1 MTFDERFELRA
12 GEGSDYSANPSGA
25 RRGGGANWHG
35 LEVLEQR
42 LLLAGAAP
50 VFLEPLSDHWTTQ
63 DESVTVVIDAFDADG
78 DPLTIS
84 ASSDDVNVVPTVTQG
99 GTFARLNFVDDQAAD
114 MGYIM
119 IELFPALTPNAVDRF
134 ITLATN
140 ELIDDGMGG
149 VTLDPNGTPYY
160 TDVVVHRIIDDF
172 MFQTGDAE
180 FGDGTGGSL
189 LGPFADEFDPS
200 LDFSDPGVVAMANSG
215 PDTQDSQFFITEVAT
230 PWLDGVHTIFGQMLS
245 GWDVYHTM
253 MALPTDADDRPIDPP
268 LLQSVEI
275 FDTVVS
281 LEAPDGFEGSADIT
295 VSLDDGNGNVT
306 EDTFA
311 MTYDRTAPVV
321 TVTPLTTGD
330 STPVLTGFIVD
341 DDAAAT
347 IVVTV
352 NGVDHNATNNG
363 DGTWTVAIS
372 PPLAPAVYDV
382 AVTATD
388 GAGNSGSDA
397 TTDELTIVPFV
408 TVDPLATTD
417 TTPPLSGTVADPAAD
432 ILVAVNGTIYTAANN
447 GDGTWTLADDT
458 IAPALADGTYD
469 VMAIA
474 SNVGA
479 GTFGI
484 DDTTDELD
492 IDTVDPVVTVDTL
505 TTNDDTP
512 PLTGTIDEPDAAIS
526 VNVDGT
532 DYPGVNNGDGTWT
545 LADDTIAPALGEG
558 TYDVAVTATD
568 PAGNVGTDA
577 TTDEL
582 TINVVPTVTIDPL
595 TTNDTT
601 PPLTGTVDD
610 PAAVV
615 VANVDGTDYLAV
627 NNGDGTWTLAD
638 DTIAALDDGTYD
650 VLVTGTNVNGD
661 GTDATTDE
669 LVIDT
674 APPVVTVDTLITP
687 DDTPELTGTVDDAD
701 ATISVNVNGT
711 DYPAVNNGDGT
722 WTLADDTIAPAL
734 AEATYDVAATATDLA
749 GNPGTDAT
757 VDELEVNFFPVVT
770 VDDLVTN
777 DTTPALGG
785 TINDP
790 GAAIS
795 VNVDGANYGAVNN
808 ADGTWTLPDD
818 TVAAL
823 AEATHVVTVTA
834 TNGLANQSQD
844 TGDLIVDL
852 TTPAV
857 TVEPLTTT
865 FGNPELTGTVDDPTA
880 TVFISVAGRD
890 AVAVNNGDG
899 TWTLP
904 GESFSS
910 ALTAGTFDVEAT
922 AIDPAGNA
930 GADPTLDELTVRA
943 ETTVTLGAGTLV
955 KSVWYRDPDG
965 TIVKVSLLDVKR
977 TANVL
982 ISFASNSLISEVSVR
997 SFRKVISAPA
1007 GAVISLIT
1015 IAAKT
1020 QGLWFSTR
1028 GGAVPGVTVGNI
1040 SGLADLKNLRAP
1052 TVDVIG
1058 GINMA
1063 DSVVH
1068 SVSLRNLSGN
1078 VAMTGTAPR
1087 GVTFNIK
1094 ESISDANIW
1103 LPNAD
1108 IRSVSAGSMIDSSVF
1123 SGVLGPRDND
1133 GDGVDDL
1140 PDVIDLKAGFTIHRV
1155 TIRGFR
1161 GAVGDLFTNVNIA
1174 ADRVLMTRLRDA
1186 TLGNADKPF
1195 GITTNSLRR
1204 LMLRQGRTNF
1214 TFGRNWLLAPDD
1226 LTVRLV

>member
-1 MTFDERFELRA
+1 MALDKRFSYGACGRLDGLQGVAGRA
-12 GEGSDYSANPSGA
+12 QAAGWCGMET
-25 RRGGGANWHG
+25 
-35 LEVLEQR
+35 LEQR
-42 LLLAGAAP
+42 LLLAGTAP
-50 VFLEPLSDHWTTQ
+50 VFLEPLSDQWTTQ
-63 DESVTVVIDAFDADG
+63 DESFTVVIDAFDADG
-78 DPLTIS
+78 DPLTIV
-84 ASSDDVNVVPTVTQG
+84 ASSNNINVVPTVTQN
-99 GTFARLNFVDDQAAD
+99 GTFARLNFVDYHAAE

-119 IELFPALTPNAVDRF
+119 IELFPTLTPNTVDRF

-140 ELIDDGMGG
+140 ELIDDGQGG
-149 VTLDPNGTPYY
+149 VNLDPNGTPYY
-160 TDVVVHRIIDDF
+160 TDVVVHRVIDDF

-245 GWDVYHTM
+245 GWDVYHAI
-253 MALPTDADDRPIDPP
+253 MALPTDANDRPINPP

-306 EDTFA
+306 EETFT

-321 TVTPLTTGD
+321 AVNPLTTGD
-330 STPVLTGFIVD
+330 STPALTGFIVD
-341 DDAAAT
+341 DDPAAS
-347 IVVTV
+347 ILVTV
-352 NGVDHNATNNG
+352 NGVDYNATNNG
-363 DGTWTVAIS
+363 DGTWSVSITS
-372 PPLAPAVYDV
+372 PLAPAVYDV
-382 AVTATD
+382 AITATD
-388 GAGNSGSDA
+388 TAGNSGTDG
-397 TTDELTIVPFV
+397 TTDELTIVPYV
-408 TVDPLATTD
+408 TVDPLATSD

-432 ILVAVNGTIYTAANN
+432 ILVAVNGTIYTAVNN

-458 IAPALADGTYD
+458 IASALADGTYD

-512 PLTGTIDEPDAAIS
+512 PLTGTIDEPDATIS

-532 DYPGVNNGDGTWT
+532 DYPATNNGDGTWT

-582 TINVVPTVTIDPL
+582 TINAVPTVTIDPL

-638 DTIAALDDGTYD
+638 DTITALADGTYD
-650 VLVTGTNVNGD
+650 VLVTGTNANGD
-661 GTDATTDE
+661 GTDTTTDE

-674 APPVVTVDTLITP
+674 VAPVVTVDTLITP

-711 DYPAVNNGDGT
+711 DYPATNNGDGT

-734 AEATYDVAATATDLA
+734 GEATYDVAATATDAA
-749 GNPGTDAT
+749 GNAGTDAT
-757 VDELEVNFFPVVT
+757 ADELEVNFFPVVT
-770 VDDLVTN
+770 INDLTTN

-785 TINDP
+785 TISDP
-790 GAAIS
+790 AATIS
-795 VNVDGANYGAVNN
+795 VNVDGTDYPATNN
-808 ADGTWTLPDD
+808 GDGTWTLTDD
-818 TVAAL
+818 TIAPALGENTYVA
-823 AEATHVVTVTA
+823 TVTA

-844 TGDLIVDL
+844 TGDLVIDL
-852 TTPAV
+852 TTPAI
-857 TVEPLTTT
+857 TVDPLTTT
-865 FGNPELTGTVDDPTA
+865 FTNPELTGTVDDPTA
-880 TVFISVAGRD
+880 TIFISVAGQD

-904 GESFSS
+904 AGSFGS
-910 ALTAGTFDVEAT
+910 ALTASIFDVEAT
-922 AIDPAGNA
+922 AADPAGNF
-930 GADPTLDELTVRA
+930 GTDPTLDELTVRS
-943 ETTVTLGAGTLV
+943 ETTVTLGGGSLV
-955 KSVWYRDPDG
+955 RSVWYRDPDG
-965 TIVKVSLLDVKR
+965 TIVKISLLDVKH
-977 TANVL
+977 TATVL
-982 ISFASNSLISEVSVR
+982 ISFASNSLISRVSSR
-997 SFRKVISAPA
+997 SFREVIDAPA
-1007 GAVISLIT
+1007 GAVVSLIT
-1015 IAAKT
+1015 ITSQT

-1028 GGAVPGVTVGNI
+1028 GGTVPGAT
-1040 SGLADLKNLRAP
+1040 L
-1052 TVDVIG
+1052 G
-1058 GINMA
+1058 GIAGLVDLLTGGISMA
-1063 DSVVH
+1063 DSVIH
-1068 SVSLRNLSGN
+1068 SVTLRSMTGN
-1078 VAMTGTAPR
+1078 IAMTGIAPR
-1087 GVTFNIK
+1087 GVTFTIRQA
-1094 ESISDANIW
+1094 IQDANIW

-1108 IRSVSAGSMIDSSVF
+1108 IRSITTGSMIDSSAF

-1140 PDVIDLKAGFTIHRV
+1140 PDVVDLKEGFTIHRI

-1174 ADRVLMTRLRDA
+1174 ADSVLMARLRDA
-1186 TLGNADKPF
+1186 TLDNASKLF
-1195 GITTNSLRR
+1195 GVTTNNLRR

-1214 TFGRNWLLAPDD
+1214 TFGRNWLADPID